1 MADSDSE
8 REANRAAV
16 EAARVVLNE
25 AARNLTPDMEPAAVY
40 SLAPHQLAEQT
51 SGEDEQ

>member
-16 EAARVVLNE
+16 EAACVLLNE
-25 AARNLTPDMEPAAVY
+25 AARNLAPDMEPAAIY
-40 SLAPHQLAEQT
+40 SLAPHALAEHI